1 MFSRVQP
8 LANSSS
14 NPRKRQKR
22 AHSDS
27 DSEDASSRTHP
38 HPRSAMPRAPTP
50 TQPLVSTNTTDE
62 KQPCHH
68 EQALAR
74 LEPDLD
80 SMRQLITCKICQ
92 RFLSEPYGLACGHT
106 YCYVCLD
113 AWLVAQRKRT
123 CPDCRATIKQQPV
136 PSFLIRE
143 MTRVFAYRAELL
155 PDGETVEEHDEY
167 IKEAVAKVSGDKEGP
182 GLFRGLFNN
191 ADRLRWGPLH
201 DPGDDVER
209 CPVCHWELEEGRCG
223 SCGLT
228 VGDEDG
234 FGLDTG
240 ESESSDDDE
249 LDNEMVPHDYDGM
262 DDPGSFDEDD
272 FMDEEGGHHYPH
284 DDDEHDGLDLD
295 AFGVLPRPA
304 AALSRQRRHRHQP
317 INLDSEP
324 ESEDSEDPDNDPQM
338 DGFLDNEDIE
348 ELGSGSSQEQSDS
361 EPEAEE
367 TPRTNR
373 PRQFI
378 RPMVIHDSDDDVQQQ
393 PRRPVIIESSDEDE
407 DEEGPVARNNQR
419 AGKVSRGTRRQHV
432 FEISSSEDTSDD
444 DAEDPDRHNGNTARD
459 RQVAPGRRH
468 RSIPVDSE
476 SGSNSDADSESDDAG
491 GVDAGGFSPLQSEA
505 DNESQADQFE
515 GNYGAYGAYDHHAHG
530 DSDEGGDFDAF
541 YQQGDSEIDDYNSA
555 HAAHELDVLNAMN
568 YADDDDDDENDNDD
582 DGGRSTTAGS
592 APFPSP
598 FCFPE
603 K

>member
-1 MFSRVQP
+1 MP
-8 LANSSS
+8 L
-14 NPRKRQKR
+14 
-22 AHSDS
+22 
-27 DSEDASSRTHP
+27 
-38 HPRSAMPRAPTP
+38 APTP
-50 TQPLVSTNTTDE
+50 TQPLASTNTSDE
-62 KQPCHH
+62 KRPCHH
-68 EQALAR
+68 EQTLKR

-123 CPDCRATIKQQPV
+123 CPDCRATIKQQPI

-167 IKEAVAKVSGDKEGP
+167 IKEAVAKVSEDKVSG
-182 GLFRGLFNN
+182 GLFSGLYKN
-191 ADRLRWGPLH
+191 AGRMQWEPLH
-201 DPGDDVER
+201 DPGDDVDR
-209 CPVCHWELEEGRCG
+209 CPNCHWELEEGVCG
-223 SCGLT
+223 ACGLHI
-228 VGDEDG
+228 GDEDG

-249 LDNEMVPHDYDGM
+249 LDNEMVPPDYDGM
-262 DDPGSFDEDD
+262 DDPGSFDDDD
-272 FMDEEGGHHYPH
+272 FMDEDGGNRYPH
-284 DDDEHDGLDLD
+284 DEDENDGLDLD
-295 AFGVLPRPA
+295 AFGLLPRPA
-304 AALSRQRRHRHQP
+304 GASRRHRQHRNHP

-338 DGFLDNEDIE
+338 EGFLDNEIVE
-348 ELGSGSSQEQSDS
+348 ESDSDSSREQSDS

-367 TPRTNR
+367 TPRINR

-378 RPMVIHDSDDDVQQQ
+378 RPMVIHDSDDDIPQQ
-393 PRRPVIIESSDEDE
+393 PRRPVVIESSDDE
-407 DEEGPVARNNQR
+407 EEGPVARNSQR
-419 AGKVSRGTRRQHV
+419 AGKVNRGTRRQQV
-432 FEISSSEDTSDD
+432 LEISSSEETSDD
-444 DAEDPDRHNGNTARD
+444 DVEDPDRHNNDVRERA
-459 RQVAPGRRH
+459 VAPGRRH

-505 DNESQADQFE
+505 DNESQADGFE
-515 GNYGAYGAYDHHAHG
+515 GNYGAYGVYDHNAQNDSNDEDFPTFAEEG
-530 DSDEGGDFDAF
+530 DSDNEDHDEWDQERA
-541 YQQGDSEIDDYNSA
+541 QHDMDI
-555 HAAHELDVLNAMN
+555 LNAMN
-568 YADDDDDDENDNDD
+568 YNDDD

-592 APFPSP
+592 APFPSLLA
-598 FCFPE
+598 FRTIF
-603 K
+603 

>member
-1 MFSRVQP
+1 MFSRLP
-8 LANSSS
+8 HTANSTS
-14 NPRKRQKR
+14 NPRKRLKR
-22 AHSDS
+22 AHSS
-27 DSEDASSRTHP
+27 DSEDASLDNHSQPPST
-38 HPRSAMPRAPTP
+38 MPLAPTP
-50 TQPLVSTNTTDE
+50 THPLASSSTADE

-68 EQALAR
+68 QQTLAR

-80 SMRQLITCKICQ
+80 SMRHLITCKICQ
-92 RFLSEPYGLACGHT
+92 RFLSEPYGLSCGHT

-123 CPDCRATIKQQPV
+123 CPDCRSTIKQQPV

-167 IKEAVAKVSGDKEGP
+167 IKEAVAKVTEDKEGA
-182 GLFRGLFNN
+182 GLFRGLFSN
-191 ADRLRWGPLH
+191 ADRLRWGALH
-201 DPGDDVER
+201 DPGDDVDR
-209 CPVCHWELEEGRCG
+209 CPNCHWELEEGRCG
-223 SCGLT
+223 SCGLNI
-228 VGDEDG
+228 GDEDG

-240 ESESSDDDE
+240 DSESSDDDE
-249 LDNEMVPHDYDGM
+249 LDNEMVPHDYDDGM

-272 FMDEEGGHHYPH
+272 FMDEDGGHHYPH

-304 AALSRQRRHRHQP
+304 AALRRQRRHRRDP

-338 DGFLDNEDIE
+338 EGFLDNDVIE
-348 ELGSGSSQEQSDS
+348 ELDSGSSQEQSDS

-367 TPRTNR
+367 TPRNNR

-378 RPMVIHDSDDDVQQQ
+378 RPMVIQDSDDDIPHQ
-393 PRRPVIIESSDEDE
+393 PRRPVVIESSDDE
-407 DEEGPVARNNQR
+407 EEGPVARNSQR
-419 AGKVSRGTRRQHV
+419 AGKVSRGTRRQQIH
-432 FEISSSEDTSDD
+432 EISSSEEDTSDD
-444 DAEDPDRHNGNTARD
+444 DSEEPNRHNGNGAQGRA
-459 RQVAPGRRH
+459 VAPGRRH

-476 SGSNSDADSESDDAG
+476 SGSNSEADSESDEAG
-491 GVDAGGFSPLQSEA
+491 GVNAGGFSPMQSEA
-505 DNESQADQFE
+505 DDNSQADQFE
-515 GNYGAYGAYDHHAHG
+515 GNYGAYGVYDNHVDH
-530 DSDEGGDFDAF
+530 DSDGENLPPF
-541 YQQGDSEIDDYNSA
+541 YQQGNSDIDDDYDHDRA
-555 HAAHELDVLNAMN
+555 QQDMDILNAMN
-568 YADDDDDDENDNDD
+568 YADDNDDDDD

-598 FCFPE
+598 FRTQ
-603 K
+603 